1 MAQEITGNIL
11 FGLYVYLIVFLKK
24 LLTEETKDLNRF
36 LCLFLL
42 IMLELWINKFFKFF
56 LNIFCIITFCFYL
69 KHYIYL

>member
-42 IMLELWINKFFKFF
+42 IMLELWIIMNNYEFLSFF
-56 LNIFCIITFCFYL
+56 
-69 KHYIYL
+69 